1 MRRTYFVV
9 EGPHDVEAVGRML
22 RRRGFT
28 RVQKLDQLDEQ
39 WRNIIPRRFP
49 AEDLDILKRVPVPV
63 FFQKGNHTVAVHSAV
78 GVEKIVKTYRVTRLN
93 VEIDSV
99 GFVVDADSDAES
111 RRESLQNSLS
121 QLSLDEPERPM
132 PQAEVYV
139 LPNNSVSGTLEDLL
153 MRCGDIVYPTLMD
166 RAKSFVEGI
175 DPKDNK
181 IFAQGESKELLSP
194 SGKSKAI
201 LGCVA
206 NVLRPG
212 KSIQVSIQ
220 DNRWLKDEPVFQD
233 PWVMEF
239 QSFIHRV
246 IGYSGE
252 DDL

>member
-9 EGPHDVEAVGRML
+9 EGPHDVEAVGRIL
-22 RRRGFT
+22 RRRSFT

-39 WRNIIPRRFP
+39 WRNIIPRKFP
-49 AEDLDILKRVPVPV
+49 ADDLDILKRVPSPI
-63 FFQKGNHTVAVHSAV
+63 FFQKGHHTVAVHSAV

-99 GFVVDADSDAES
+99 GFVVDADSNAEK
-111 RRESLQNSLS
+111 RRETLQSSLS
-121 QLSLDEPERPM
+121 KLSSDEPARQM
-132 PQAEVYV
+132 PLAEIYV
-139 LPNNSVSGTLEDLL
+139 LPNNSAPGTLEELL
-153 MRCGDIVYPTLMD
+153 TRCGDIVYPTLMD
-166 RAKSFVEGI
+166 HARSFVEGI
-175 DPKDNK
+175 GPNDDT
-181 IFAQGESKELLSP
+181 IFAPGESKELLSP

-220 DNRWLKDEPVFQD
+220 DNRWLKDELVFQD

-239 QSFIHRV
+239 QSFIDRV